1 MARNVKLLL
10 TENVDS
16 LGIVGDVVNV
26 RTGYARNFLL
36 PRNLA
41 TKPNDELIK
50 SLAAKR
56 AEAEKMLA
64 ELRKQREVMTEKMKG
79 IELELVRS
87 CNDQGIL
94 YGAVTQQEIANVLS
108 EKGYH
113 VKPREVRLGQTIKR
127 VDNYDVHVKLDSDL
141 DVLVKIKVLADR
153 KIDTERPSDAAAEG
167 AAPEGAEGGE
177 KGEQGERGERGG
189 ERGERGERK
198 GLTGESRPRKRKT
211 EAEAK
216 VDPTIAE
223 AKPGEFRARAA
234 KGEAKTSSESTGD
247 KPGKSDKGSEG
258 KGDKGGKPEG
268 KHDKGDK
275 KKSKG

>member
-64 ELRKQREVMTEKMKG
+64 ELRKQREGMTEKMKG
-79 IELELVRS
+79 LELELVRS

-94 YGAVTQQEIANVLS
+94 YGAVTQQEIANVLG

-141 DVLVKIKVLADR
+141 DVIVKIKVLPDR
-153 KIDTERPSDAAAEG
+153 KIETEKPAEAAEG
-167 AAPEGAEGGE
+167 APEGAEGAE
-177 KGEQGERGERGG
+177 KGEGGEKG
-189 ERGERGERK
+189 ERGERGERGDRRESK
-198 GLTGESRPRKRKT
+198 GLTGESRPRKRKS
-211 EAEAK
+211 EAEQK
-216 VDPTIAE
+216 VDPSISE
-223 AKPGEFRARAA
+223 AKPGEFRAKAA
-234 KGEAKTSSESTGD
+234 KGGEAKAAEPAQAPKGE
-247 KPGKSDKGSEG
+247 KSDKGGKADAKPEG
-258 KGDKGGKPEG
+258 KGDKK
-268 KHDKGDK
+268 KAKG
-275 KKSKG
+275 